1 MSEERDPDIVE
12 DRIVVQGLAD
22 TKPLVD
28 NDSPQNRAKNRR
40 VEMTLTRGIENT
52 LMDLQDMLQDAN
64 QR

>member
-1 MSEERDPDIVE
+1 MLRNRDIAE

-40 VEMTLTRGIENT
+40 VEMTLSRGIEDT
-52 LMDLQDMLQDAN
+52 LLDLKDVQLD
-64 QR
+64 